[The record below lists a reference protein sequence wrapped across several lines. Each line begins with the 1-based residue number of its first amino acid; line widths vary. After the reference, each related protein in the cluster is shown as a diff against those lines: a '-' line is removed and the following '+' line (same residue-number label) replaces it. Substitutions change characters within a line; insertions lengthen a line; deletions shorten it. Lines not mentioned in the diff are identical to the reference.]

1 MRKLFRNKKVRFLY
15 FFFLYLFAAYGAFL
29 TLTYLAM
36 RFNWTNDSGM
46 VDANNR
52 YFQEMHDKY
61 NQNFKVDSVSMQ
73 KHRYEVINR
82 IIVLNEY
89 YPKNA
94 QMILQAYQ
102 KTDDERLALQ
112 MLDAADLRL
121 LKNSKYKRAVQK
133 MRQNLNNRE
142 NQVTGLSVFEW
153 MNIEEW
159 KYFKE
164 AVSKDK
170 KWIDSA
176 ARVTGVEGRFIVA
189 CLVGEQVRLFNS
201 RREKFKEFVAPL
213 KSLAL
218 ETNLSYGVTGIKE
231 NTAIRIEQYLK
242 DSTSVYYLGDEYAHL
257 LDYDSTADYTNSI
270 NDTMHVRLQ
279 RLVQFNNH
287 YYSYLYAA
295 IFIKQIKMQWERAG
309 YPIDDRPEI
318 LASLFNLGYAK
329 SKPKKNPGVGGSV
342 FKVRETEYTFGSVAY
357 EFYYSGELQEVFPY
371 EKKHFD
377 WLPPDQRPKRVIKP
391 VVEVPQQTVQ
401 PTPETQL

>member
-1 MRKLFRNKKVRFLY
+1 MRKILRSRWVRVPYRITLY
-15 FFFLYLFAAYGAFL
+15 SFAVYGAFL

-36 RFNWTNDSGM
+36 KFKWTNDSGM

-73 KHRYEVINR
+73 KHRYEVLNR
-82 IIVLNEY
+82 IIVLNEF
-89 YPKNA
+89 YPLNA
-94 QMILQAYQ
+94 QYVLSAYQ
-102 KTDDERLALQ
+102 KTQDERLALQ
-112 MLDAADLRL
+112 MLDAVDLRL
-121 LKNSKYKRAVQK
+121 QEDRKYQRALEKIKERHNSS
-133 MRQNLNNRE
+133 NSE
-142 NQVTGLSVFEW
+142 TTGLSVFEW

-164 AVSKDK
+164 AVAKDK

-176 ARVTGVEGRFIVA
+176 SRVTGVEGRFIVA

-201 RREKFKEFVAPL
+201 RREKFKDLVAPL

-242 DSTSVYYLGDEYAHL
+242 DSTSVYYLGKDYAHL
-257 LDYDSTADYTNSI
+257 LDYDSMANYTNNI
-270 NDTMHVRLQ
+270 NDTMNVRLQ

-357 EFYYSGELQEVFPY
+357 EFYYSGEMADLFPY

-377 WLPPDQRPKRVIKP
+377 WLKQD
-391 VVEVPQQTVQ
+391 E
-401 PTPETQL
+401 

>member
-1 MRKLFRNKKVRFLY
+1 
-15 FFFLYLFAAYGAFL
+15 
-29 TLTYLAM
+29 
-36 RFNWTNDSGM
+36 
-46 VDANNR
+46 
-52 YFQEMHDKY
+52 
-61 NQNFKVDSVSMQ
+61 MQ